1 MIIHG
6 KTKNLGEQ
14 LDVNFRT
21 TCPICNKKLTSQGF
35 EQHRK
40 AHHKNLTHT
49 QFEQLVIDAI
59 QSGKS
64 TVKIFEAVNPSM
76 SSATR
81 KLQDVKHASRNNFY
95 RLQQGGKVSPK

>member
-1 MIIHG
+1 MR
-6 KTKNLGEQ
+6 KTKNVVEN
-14 LDVNFRT
+14 LDVSFRT

-40 AHHKNLTHT
+40 MHHKNLRHA

-59 QSGKS
+59 RSGKS
-64 TVKIFEAVNPSM
+64 TVKIFDAVNPSLN
-76 SSATR
+76 SATR
-81 KLQDVKHASRNNFY
+81 KLQDVKYASRNNFY

>member
-1 MIIHG
+1 MK
-6 KTKNLGEQ
+6 KTKNAGDK
-14 LDVNFRT
+14 LDVSFRT

-40 AHHKNLTHT
+40 AHHKDLTHT

-59 QSGKS
+59 RSGKS
-64 TVKIFEAVNPSM
+64 TVKIFEAVNPSL

-81 KLQDVKHASRNNFY
+81 KLQDVKHASGNNFY

>member
-1 MIIHG
+1 MKKI
-6 KTKNLGEQ
+6 KNAGDK
-14 LDVNFRT
+14 LDMSFRT

-40 AHHKNLTHT
+40 EHHKNLTHT

-59 QSGKS
+59 RSGKS
-64 TVKIFEAVNPSM
+64 KVKIFEAVNPSL

-81 KLQDVKHASRNNFY
+81 KLQDVKHASGNNFY